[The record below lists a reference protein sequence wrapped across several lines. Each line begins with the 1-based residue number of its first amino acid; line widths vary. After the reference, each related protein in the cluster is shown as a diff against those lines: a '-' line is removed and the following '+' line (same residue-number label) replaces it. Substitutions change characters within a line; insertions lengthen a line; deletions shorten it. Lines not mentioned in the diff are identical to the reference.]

1 MNILR
6 RPELILITALAGL
19 LRLHHLG
26 DWPLFSDENGTFWE
40 LGIFFGSEPRL
51 GHPDEV
57 VPGMIPISMWLHHLS
72 RVLFGGDEFGA
83 RLMPA
88 LFGTML
94 VPLGYIALHH
104 LGRFPATAAA
114 VLLAIN
120 PEHLFYSQYH
130 RFYSFASLFAGVAL
144 VGAARALRYP
154 SWVWPTL
161 ACLTALAAVW
171 VHTLQGM
178 LVGGVVGGWVL
189 VRLLGDKRGWKLR
202 LCLSAL
208 TTGAGLA
215 LLVFW
220 LLPLFRA
227 KSTNYP
233 WEGSDSFHAL
243 AGSAL
248 QAGWPNLMLAGFGWL
263 RLWYR
268 SRSEAAFWGWQA
280 CVWVLASAL
289 LPMVLPYHSAYVFP
303 QSFAILI
310 LAGYGIGS
318 VGQIFH
324 ERLVQLSWLVA
335 ILLLPLP
342 SVISYYQ
349 DGNRPDYRRAA
360 VWLADHVGPDDAILA
375 VQWDH
380 FVKYEPRLQ
389 GRVVRMSPT
398 FNPDEITVQQS
409 GEARVWVAVVR
420 GRSPLPWKMDDWL
433 GLHCS
438 RRATISKRRLDYYE
452 FAVDLYRYEPDRM
465 P

>member
-1 MNILR
+1 MNPLR
-6 RPELILITALAGL
+6 RPELLLITAIAGL

-40 LGIFFGSEPRL
+40 LGIFFGTTPRL
-51 GHPDEV
+51 GHPDEA
-57 VPGMIPISMWLHHLS
+57 VPDMIPISMWLHHLG
-72 RVLFGGDEFGA
+72 LTMFGSGEFGA
-83 RLMPA
+83 RMMPA

-130 RFYSFASLFAGVAL
+130 RFYSFAALFAGVAL
-144 VGAARALRYP
+144 VSAARAIRYP

-161 ACLTALAAVW
+161 ACVTALAAVW

-178 LVGGVVGGWVL
+178 LIGGVVGGWML

-202 LCLSAL
+202 LCLSSL
-208 TTGAGLA
+208 TVAAGLS
-215 LLVFW
+215 LLAFW
-220 LLPLFRA
+220 LMPLFRA
-227 KSTNYP
+227 KSANYP

-268 SRSEAAFWGWQA
+268 SRSEAAFWGLQA
-280 CVWVLASAL
+280 CIWVSASAL
-289 LPMVLPYHSAYVFP
+289 LPVVLPYHSAYVFP

-360 VWLADHVGPDDAILA
+360 VWLADHTGPDDAILA

-380 FVKYEPRLQ
+380 FARYEPRLK

-433 GLHCS
+433 GLNCS

-452 FAVDLYRYEPDRM
+452 FAVDLYRYEPDRR